1 MRPTLKILLLEDSV
15 YDAEMI
21 QNSLLK
27 EQRSY
32 EFKLVMN
39 EEEFLT
45 SLDQFE
51 PDIILSDNSLPQFSA
66 AEALKIVRE
75 RSLYIPFILVTGT
88 VSDEFA
94 ATVIRQGADDY
105 ILKDRLTR
113 LPMAIDVSL
122 KQRQAEKE
130 KLDAFNESQA
140 SNERY
145 KIVVKATSDTIWDW
159 DLVTNTITWNKN
171 IQDIFGYK
179 DIDLLTSNRWWYDK
193 IHPADAPFIIKN
205 VMTQINDKTLRFE
218 DEYRF
223 LCADGSY
230 KYVFDRSF
238 LVLDYKGNPVRMIGA
253 MQDVT
258 ERKLLDQKITKAI
271 ISAQDHERYQIG
283 SELHDN
289 VTQILAG
296 TLISLGMIKK
306 NPHSTDVPSFVNQCH
321 DYILMAIDEIR
332 QLSHKL
338 APAIFKEEPLK
349 ETFERLI
356 NTMNVDSKYKVSLHL
371 DSFEAIKISNE
382 IQLNLFRILQEQL
395 NNIIKYSGADAI
407 AISVLLLEKRLKM
420 TIHDNGH
427 GFDTKA
433 VRKGIGL
440 GNIQKRTELFSGSFL
455 LQSSVGNGCT
465 LTVEIPLQESI

>member
-1 MRPTLKILLLEDSV
+1 MIPTLKILLLEDSV

-258 ERKLLDQKITKAI
+258 ERKRTSKIDSPVAPC
-271 ISAQDHERYQIG
+271 DR
-283 SELHDN
+283 
-289 VTQILAG
+289 VTI
-296 TLISLGMIKK
+296 
-306 NPHSTDVPSFVNQCH
+306 
-321 DYILMAIDEIR
+321 
-332 QLSHKL
+332 
-338 APAIFKEEPLK
+338 
-349 ETFERLI
+349 
-356 NTMNVDSKYKVSLHL
+356 
-371 DSFEAIKISNE
+371 
-382 IQLNLFRILQEQL
+382 
-395 NNIIKYSGADAI
+395 
-407 AISVLLLEKRLKM
+407 
-420 TIHDNGH
+420 
-427 GFDTKA
+427 
-433 VRKGIGL
+433 
-440 GNIQKRTELFSGSFL
+440 
-455 LQSSVGNGCT
+455 
-465 LTVEIPLQESI
+465 